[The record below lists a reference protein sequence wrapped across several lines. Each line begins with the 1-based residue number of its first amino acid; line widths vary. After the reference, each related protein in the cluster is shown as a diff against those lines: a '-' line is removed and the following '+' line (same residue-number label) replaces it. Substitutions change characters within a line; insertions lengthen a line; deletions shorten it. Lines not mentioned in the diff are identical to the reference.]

1 MSQSKAEFLAKL
13 EAIKT
18 EYATQSLPVQLAEVT
33 TATEVILQLE
43 EGTNAVSELA
53 VMHAAAHKLTGS
65 SGTFGFPEISAITRE
80 LTTISNV
87 EGPIGATI
95 DASSQAQIQDMLDRL
110 KNSPEVTN
118 NQQLAEGTETKSN
131 PASEPETALPATL
144 SDNSDDD
151 RVIVLFCEAS
161 SPTLAFITEHY
172 SEEFRIIQT
181 SNPSDFFPI
190 AIENQ
195 TQVIVADLKLV
206 GDEVE
211 SEGIFQDIKSEA
223 NWSVSVIFV
232 SEQVDIVARLA
243 AVRAA
248 GDAFIVSPFDEGEFL
263 DTIDRCFDS
272 ETTAPFRVLI
282 VDNDQEFTRYVS
294 DILNQSGMV
303 CEIATNASQTLDAL
317 SYFVPESVLM
327 DISMPG
333 CHGQELASVILQ
345 QEAFVGTPIIFLS
358 IERRREGRLDILRRG
373 AYNFMSKPVDPEML
387 VGVIREH
394 ALRFRALRARMVK
407 DSLTGLINNSM
418 TKRLLEREIDNAR
431 RNKLPLSFVILDLD
445 HFKQVNDTH
454 GHSIGDQVLRS
465 LSRLLKQ
472 RFRSNDVVGRLG
484 GEEFGVVLAGTS
496 SEVALSIFNDIREE
510 FSGIEF
516 TSPISTFTC
525 TFSAGV
531 AEFGEGQTTA
541 GIFDAADKAL
551 YSAKNSG
558 RNQICIES

>member
-18 EYATQSLPVQLAEVT
+18 EYTANSLPVQLADVIAAAEVVLQLSEGADV
-33 TATEVILQLE
+33 ATE
-43 EGTNAVSELA
+43 LA
-53 VMHAAAHKLTGS
+53 EVHAAAHKLTGS

-95 DASSQAQIQDMLDRL
+95 NASDQAEILEILDRL
-110 KNSPEVTN
+110 KKSPEMAN
-118 NQQLAEGTETKSN
+118 NKKQAEHAPSD
-131 PASEPETALPATL
+131 PDPEPTTSSTP
-144 SDNSDDD
+144 DKGFDDE
-151 RVIVLFCEAS
+151 RVIVLFCEAT
-161 SPTLAFITEHY
+161 SPTVAFINEHF
-172 SEEFRIIQT
+172 SEEFCIIQT
-181 SNPSDFFPI
+181 SNPDEYFPI
-190 AIENQ
+190 AVENQ
-195 TQVIVADLKLV
+195 TQIIVADLKLD
-206 GDEVE
+206 GEEVAD
-211 SEGIFQDIKSEA
+211 SGIFQDIKAEA
-223 NWSVSVIFV
+223 NWSVSIIFV
-232 SEQVDIVARLA
+232 SEQIDIVARLA

-248 GDAFIVSPFDEGEFL
+248 GDAFIVSPFDDGEFL

-272 ETTAPFRVLI
+272 EATGPYRVLI
-282 VDNDQEFTRYVS
+282 VDDDEEFASYVS
-294 DILNQSGMV
+294 SVLKHSGMV
-303 CEIATNASQTLDAL
+303 CEIATDAAQTLNAL

-327 DISMPG
+327 DISMSG
-333 CHGQELASVILQ
+333 CQGQDLASVILQ

-358 IERRREGRLDILRRG
+358 VERRREGRLDILREG
-373 AYNFMSKPVDPEML
+373 AYNFMSKPVDPETL

-431 RNKLPLSFVILDLD
+431 RNRLPLSFVILDLD
-445 HFKQVNDTH
+445 HFKQVNDTY
-454 GHSIGDQVLRS
+454 GHSTGDQVLRS

-496 SEVALSIFNDIREE
+496 SEVAVSIFNNIREE
-510 FSGIEF
+510 FSQIEF
-516 TSPISTFTC
+516 TSPIGTFSC

-551 YSAKNSG
+551 YAAKNGG
-558 RNQICIES
+558 RNQIFVEKTNN